1 MTIKKLW
8 EKLKNRF
15 SRKDVENVYQEY
27 LNSFSFSPHVNYPCS
42 LVRSLNKE
50 GEIMTESNS
59 MKIID
64 DMINEERSWLKAN
77 LEELKENVNSM
88 LEEFDELDG
97 YDLHKKLGYSAYLP
111 RVIISRTSS
120 IMDLDLVKHRILEQE
135 EE

>member
-27 LNSFSFSPHVNYPCS
+27 LNSFSFSHVNYPCS
-42 LVRSLNKE
+42 LVKISNKE
-50 GEIMTESNS
+50 GEIMTESKS

-64 DMINEERSWLKAN
+64 DRINTERGCLKAN

-135 EE
+135 ED